1 MRGAWGRRSR
11 RAIALTIAFAFAVL
25 TTAVACLGGGERGR
39 AHTAAAPASVQD
51 FTYDSFEADYYLVRG
66 AGGKSRLFTTE
77 KIVARFPDFDQNKGI
92 VRSIPKADSGV
103 PHDTEVVSVTGAG
116 GAPIPWWIEED
127 EDFVYVLTGDDSYVR
142 GPQTYVISYTMSDV
156 VLRFEDTVADEF
168 YWDTVGTDHPQPFGS
183 VIAHVHIA
191 GDAASGILPQRMF
204 CYSGPEGSTDTC
216 EIGPAT
222 VEPWPAGRGGVGC
235 CGGCRRHRGPI
246 GLVHGRRCRP
256 GPR

>member
-11 RAIALTIAFAFAVL
+11 HAFALTIAFAFAVL
-25 TTAVACLGGGERGR
+25 TVATPASAAVAVARQ
-39 AHTAAAPASVQD
+39 AAAVPASVQD

-66 AGGKSRLFTTE
+66 AGGKSHLFTTE
-77 KIVARFPDFDQNKGI
+77 TIVARFPDFDQNRGI

-103 PHDTEVVSVTGAG
+103 PHDTEVVAVSGAG

-183 VIAHVHIA
+183 VTAHVHVA
-191 GDAASGILPQRMF
+191 GDAASGILPERDVLLLRPGGF
-204 CYSGPEGSTDTC
+204 HRHLRDRARDGR
-216 EIGPAT
+216 AL
-222 VEPWPAGRGGVGC
+222 ARRGGSVG
-235 CGGCRRHRGPI
+235 GRDGRRRHREPI
-246 GLVHGRRCRP
+246 GLVHRR
-256 GPR
+256 

>member
-25 TTAVACLGGGERGR
+25 TTAVPAS
-39 AHTAAAPASVQD
+39 AAVSAVPHTAAAPASVQD
-51 FTYDSFEADYYLVRG
+51 FAYDSFEADYYLVRG

-156 VLRFEDTVADEF
+156 VLTRT
-168 YWDTVGTDHPQPFGS
+168 
-183 VIAHVHIA
+183 
-191 GDAASGILPQRMF
+191 
-204 CYSGPEGSTDTC
+204 
-216 EIGPAT
+216 
-222 VEPWPAGRGGVGC
+222 
-235 CGGCRRHRGPI
+235 
-246 GLVHGRRCRP
+246 
-256 GPR
+256 